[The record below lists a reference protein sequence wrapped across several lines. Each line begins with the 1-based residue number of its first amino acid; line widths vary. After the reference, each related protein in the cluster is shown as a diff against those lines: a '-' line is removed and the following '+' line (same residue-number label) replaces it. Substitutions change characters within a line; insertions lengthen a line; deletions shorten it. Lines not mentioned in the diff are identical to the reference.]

1 MSSHFSPR
9 SLTFYGCAI
18 GFVTV
23 LFSVVS
29 AYGEANLKA
38 PIHIGGRY
46 PIATSN
52 LPGCLQNQSLVLLVQ
67 QSGIFLNGS
76 LVPLDAPEKVARI
89 AEERPSLTGHW
100 DNRTLTL
107 QGTTIYLPNCSIP
120 ISLQGNVEGNLL
132 KGTIQL
138 SASREGVAFTANRD
152 VLPEKPQEGEH

>member
-1 MSSHFSPR
+1 MSKFFSPR
-9 SLTFYGCAI
+9 SLIFYGGSI
-18 GFVTV
+18 GFVMV

-38 PIHIGGRY
+38 PNHINGRY
-46 PIATSN
+46 PIAASN

-67 QSGIFLNGS
+67 QSGVFLNGS

-107 QGTTIYLPNCSIP
+107 QGTTAYLPDCSLP
-120 ISLQGNVEGNLL
+120 INLQGSVEDNSL
-132 KGTIQL
+132 KGTIRL
-138 SASREGVAFTANRD
+138 TSSSETAPFTASREVTQ
-152 VLPEKPQEGEH
+152 EKQQEGGH

>member
-9 SLTFYGCAI
+9 SLTFYACAI
-18 GFVTV
+18 GLVTV

-38 PIHIGGRY
+38 PNHIDGRY
-46 PIATSN
+46 PIAAFN

-67 QSGIFLNGS
+67 QSGVFLNGS
-76 LVPLDAPEKVARI
+76 LVPLDTPEKVARI
-89 AEERPSLTGHW
+89 AEERPSLTGRW

-107 QGTTIYLPNCSIP
+107 QGTTAYLPNCSLP
-120 ISLQGNVEGNLL
+120 IILQGSVEGNNL

-138 SASREGVAFTANRD
+138 NSSSEAVSFTANRE
-152 VLPEKPQEGEH
+152 VGKEKQPEGGH